1 MSTTSKIDPSTLGW
15 VKTEIDESLRQAH
28 VALESFSENPSD
40 DTRLRFCVTHLHQV
54 VGTLQMV
61 ELDGA
66 AMLVREAEG
75 LASAVLDEQIQA
87 NDANL
92 ELLSRAIL
100 LLPDYLGGLQF
111 GRPDTPLKLL
121 PLMNELRAA
130 RKLKAVAEE
139 DLFTPDLSVRPPP
152 RTDGKIKLSEADYAE
167 LAQKLRPGFQVALL
181 SWLRDGSDTKSLA
194 AINDTVEEL
203 QAAAP
208 VALVEQLFWVA
219 GGLLEALSTGAL
231 EPSNER
237 KKLIARLDQQIKKII
252 DRSEKSLLRT
262 TSEVLIK
269 SILFQLGGARAKG
282 PKIIQLKRAFELDVL
297 FGGETDESR
306 TITELPEPRTVES
319 VSSALHEEIHA
330 AQELLAAYFDPD
342 QEEVNS
348 LEPLLGQLQRFSSTV
363 DLLGIPELKALVDKL
378 LQVATAIVKRDL
390 EPSEDVSMRMAQ
402 ALLLVE
408 NCSRDIWAPNWKKQV
423 EQWTRALQGLLS
435 GDGTVA
441 PEIEGIEVAEVS
453 EAEFGELV
461 SVVAGE
467 IHTTLTKVE
476 EAVEEFAADTSALSR
491 LDEIPAHMTQIQGAL
506 QMLSEERA
514 LQLAEAVS
522 ARIEELRSGELVA
535 TQALLD
541 ALAVCV
547 GTLTAYAEGLQHGR
561 PNIDDLMDAALN
573 DMASAVRAA
582 QLGEINPVMLL
593 DQIET
598 RMQQWLDDI
607 ADIDALKAVQQG
619 LDDIALLAASQ
630 GQERIERISGET
642 NALLSIVAED
652 PKQLS
657 QEVSDILKQSVE
669 ALAAFGKQHLR
680 SGTATEPAASSVTPV
695 RVAATEPEGAAS
707 ALTEDNATTA
717 QADELAR
724 PEVAAEQVTVPM
736 VKTAEVVK
744 VAETT
749 PAAEIDVTPTTPAVT
764 AAPVA
769 AKPPAAR
776 IADTIDPEMLEIF
789 VDEAKEV
796 LQTIGKNLP
805 IWRSSP
811 ETAEALAE
819 VRRGFHTLKG
829 SGRMVSAMQIGE
841 LAWSVENLLNK
852 VRDKKIVPS
861 EAIFDLVQAVIDA
874 LPAMIVELQG
884 GSPATADTAGLQ
896 QHAHALAEGKTVAAP
911 FPYAEAGEP
920 ASAPATT
927 TPEAPADEREFPQ
940 LEPTLLQIYTGET
953 HAQLETVES
962 EIASCHESGGRCLV
976 SAALLRATH
985 TLHGGARSI
994 GLRSMSAACGEM
1006 ERLLEHMQE
1015 TALLLEPDH
1024 LSMFEEMVAS
1034 VRELLDVLNDDSRSG
1049 AGLSRRFED
1058 LGARLRAGLSA
1069 LTAQEAIKPAAQVL
1083 PETPADET
1091 HIAVPTTAAPPPF
1104 SEETPAEM
1112 PEIPPLEPAVPVSTP
1127 ALGIDEDIDP
1137 ELVDVFL
1144 DEATDLLS
1152 SIDEAVTQWRAN
1164 RSVGQAVEDL
1174 KRALHTLKGSARMAS
1189 AMSVGQLAH
1198 NTEDLIR
1205 RVEDGTL
1212 TTSAELF
1219 DLLHEV
1225 HDTLVMLID
1234 QIRQAQPLSSIERLR
1249 DKIARALAGEPIVDI
1264 APARPTPVAPP
1275 TERKSGADLDYFPV
1289 EDGDANLH
1297 LTDKPADRRALDDS
1311 EPERLPERRDRRGQ
1325 VRVRTSVLSDLVN
1338 YAGEVSI
1345 ARSRMEQQV
1354 HGLREN
1360 LTELNRNVTRFRE
1373 QIRELEIQ
1381 SESQILYRMEQA
1393 SQSESTSGFDPL
1405 EMDRFSRLQQLSRTL
1420 TESLHDLSNIQS
1432 NLQTYAG
1439 EAESAL
1445 QQQARI
1451 NANLQ
1456 EGLMRTRMIPFS
1468 TQAARLRHI
1477 TRQTGRELGKRVE
1490 LQITGTDVGVDRTVL
1505 ERMMGPFEH
1514 MIRNSLDHGIEDA
1527 EERRRAG
1534 KPPDGKIVID
1544 TSQEGTEI
1552 VIRFSDDGRGLAI
1565 DAIRR
1570 RAIEQG
1576 LMAEDSDLSDDE
1588 LIQFILVSGFST
1600 AHTVTHLSG
1609 RGVGMDVVENEVKQL
1624 GGSMAV
1630 HSTHGE
1636 GTTFTIRLPV
1646 TLSITQALL
1655 IHVGEQKF
1663 AVPLSAVVNIIEL
1676 PLEKLSIS
1684 AGKTPLLNYDDKV
1697 YSFMHLGNRLG
1708 IYSEPR
1714 NGGKV
1719 PILLSRIGT
1728 RDVAL
1733 QIDGLG
1739 GTKEIV
1745 VKPLSPQLSELKGLA
1760 GATMLGD
1767 GTVLLILDIGGLWLT
1782 DQALQVEHVA
1792 PMPREQEANRR
1803 PVVMVVDDSLTVR
1816 KVTGRHLQKRGMDV
1830 LTAKDGVDAIE
1841 QLQDRSVDVML
1852 IDIEMPRMD
1861 GYELTSRIR
1870 SESRLKHIPIIM
1882 ITSRAGEK
1890 HRKRAF
1896 DLGVNTYMSKPYQE
1910 DELFANI
1917 DKLLAKANVQV
1928 GGEFKH
1934 ASAAQQPV
1942 TP

>member
-1 MSTTSKIDPSTLGW
+1 MSSTSKIDPSTLGW

-28 VALESFSENPSD
+28 VALESFAENPAD

-75 LASAVLDEQIQA
+75 LASAVLDERIEA

-111 GRPDTPLKLL
+111 GRPDTPLRLL

-130 RKLKAVAEE
+130 RNLDSVAEE
-139 DLFTPDLSVRPPP
+139 ELFTPDLSVRPPHADAK
-152 RTDGKIKLSEADYAE
+152 TKLSETDYAE
-167 LAQKLRPGFQVALL
+167 LAQKLRPAFQVALL
-181 SWLRDGSDTKSLA
+181 SWLRDGGDSKSLA
-194 AINDTVEEL
+194 AITGTVEEL

-219 GGLLEALSTGAL
+219 GGLLEALATGAL

-237 KKLIARLDQQIKKII
+237 KKLVARLDQQIKKII
-252 DRSEKSLLRT
+252 DGSEKSLLRT
-262 TSEVLIK
+262 TSEALVK
-269 SILFQLGGARAKG
+269 SILFHLGSAPSKG
-282 PKIIQLKRAFELDVL
+282 PKITQLKRAFELGAL
-297 FGGETDESR
+297 FGSETDDSR
-306 TITELPEPRTVES
+306 TVTELPEPKTVES

-342 QEEVNS
+342 QDQVNS
-348 LEPLLGQLQRFSSTV
+348 LEPLLGQLRRFSSTV

-378 LQVATAIVKRDL
+378 LEVATAIVERDL
-390 EPSEDVSMRMAQ
+390 EPSEDLSMRMAQ
-402 ALLLVE
+402 ALLLIE
-408 NCSRDIWAPNWKKQV
+408 NCSRDIWTPNWKKQV
-423 EQWTRALQGLLS
+423 EQWTQALQGLLS
-435 GDGTVA
+435 GDAALT
-441 PEIEGIEVAEVS
+441 PEIDGIEVADVS

-467 IHTTLTKVE
+467 IRTTLTKVE
-476 EAVEEFAADTSALSR
+476 EAVEEFAVDTSALSR
-491 LDEIPAHMTQIQGAL
+491 LDEIPAHMTQIHGAL

-514 LQLAEAVS
+514 LQLAEAISERVQ
-522 ARIEELRSGELVA
+522 ELRSGALLA
-535 TQALLD
+535 TRALLD

-561 PNIDDLMDAALN
+561 PNIDDLMEAALN

-582 QLGEINPVMLL
+582 QLDNINPITLL
-593 DQIET
+593 DQVQL
-598 RMQQWLDDI
+598 RLQQWLDDI
-607 ADIDALKAVQQG
+607 ADVDALRAVLQG
-619 LDDIALLAASQ
+619 LDDIALLAVSQ
-630 GQERIERISGET
+630 GQERLERISSET
-642 NALLSIVAED
+642 NALLSIVAQD
-652 PKQLS
+652 PTQLS
-657 QEVSDILKQSVE
+657 AEVSDTLKQSVE
-669 ALAAFGKQHLR
+669 ALAAFGKQQLR
-680 SGTATEPAASSVTPV
+680 SGTAVEPMPPRLTPVLVAAAEDTATTVEAEELVRPAAESVEVASSKAEVTEPPKAADAATPLE
-695 RVAATEPEGAAS
+695 VAATPAATPS
-707 ALTEDNATTA
+707 VP
-717 QADELAR
+717 LAK
-724 PEVAAEQVTVPM
+724 PVAIS
-736 VKTAEVVK
+736 
-744 VAETT
+744 VAE
-749 PAAEIDVTPTTPAVT
+749 
-764 AAPVA
+764 
-769 AKPPAAR
+769 
-776 IADTIDPEMLEIF
+776 TIDPEMLEIF
-789 VDEAKEV
+789 IEEAKEV
-796 LQTIGKNLP
+796 LDTIASQFPL
-805 IWRSSP
+805 WRSNP
-811 ETAEALAE
+811 ENAGALAE

-829 SGRMVSAMQIGE
+829 SGRMVGAMQIGE

-852 VRDKKIVPS
+852 VRDKKIAHS
-861 EAIFDLVQAVIDA
+861 DAIFELIEAVIEV
-874 LPAMIVELQG
+874 LPAMVAHLQG
-884 GSPATADTAGLQ
+884 GPAVTADTAALQ
-896 QHAHALAEGKTVAAP
+896 QHAQALTDGQGVPALSRTEVSQPAP
-911 FPYAEAGEP
+911 PPGEAVI
-920 ASAPATT
+920 
-927 TPEAPADEREFPQ
+927 EREFPK

-953 HAQLETVES
+953 RAQIETVES
-962 EIASCHESGGRCLV
+962 EIASCREGGERCLV

-994 GLRSMSAACGEM
+994 GLRPMSAACGEM

-1015 TALLLEPDH
+1015 TGLLLEPSH
-1024 LSMFEEMVAS
+1024 LGMFEEMVAC
-1034 VRELLDVLNDDSRSG
+1034 VRALLDVLNDESRSG

-1058 LGARLRAGLSA
+1058 LSARLRAGLSVI
-1069 LTAQEAIKPAAQVL
+1069 TARESARPAAAEPPAAAQQL
-1083 PETPADET
+1083 ATETTATPPAPEVTPAK
-1091 HIAVPTTAAPPPF
+1091 
-1104 SEETPAEM
+1104 
-1112 PEIPPLEPAVPVSTP
+1112 TP
-1127 ALGIDEDIDP
+1127 ALVPPEPAATMSTAAAGIDEDIDP

-1144 DEATDLLS
+1144 EEATDLLS
-1152 SIDEAVTQWRAN
+1152 SIDEALTQWRAN
-1164 RSVGQAVEDL
+1164 RGVGQAVEDL

-1234 QIRQAQPLSSIERLR
+1234 QIRQARPLSSIERLR
-1249 DKIARALAGEPIVDI
+1249 DKIARVLAGGPIVD
-1264 APARPTPVAPP
+1264 VAPVQP
-1275 TERKSGADLDYFPV
+1275 STAMAPSEGTASEAAARKRAAELDYFPV
-1289 EDGDANLH
+1289 EDAD
-1297 LTDKPADRRALDDS
+1297 TDSYLSAEPHADRRASED

-1345 ARSRMEQQV
+1345 ARSRMVQQV

-1393 SQSESTSGFDPL
+1393 GESESTSGFDPL
-1405 EMDRFSRLQQLSRTL
+1405 ELDRFSRLQQLSRTL

-1490 LQITGTDVGVDRTVL
+1490 LHITGTDVGVDRTVL

-1514 MIRNSLDHGIEDA
+1514 MIRNSLDHGIEDG

-1534 KPPDGKIVID
+1534 KPPEGKIVID

-1570 RAIEQG
+1570 RAIERG
-1576 LMAEDSDLSDDE
+1576 LMAADSDLSDDE

-1609 RGVGMDVVENEVKQL
+1609 RGVGMDVVENEVRQL

-1630 HSTHGE
+1630 HSARGE

-1676 PLEKLSIS
+1676 PLNKLSIS
-1684 AGKTPLLNYDDKV
+1684 AGKTPLLNYDEKV

-1719 PILLSRIGT
+1719 PILLSKIGT

-1733 QIDGLG
+1733 QVDGLA
-1739 GTKEIV
+1739 GTKEVV

-1760 GATMLGD
+1760 GATILGD

-1792 PMPREQEANRR
+1792 PAPQPQEAKRR

-1852 IDIEMPRMD
+1852 VDIEMPRMD

-1870 SESRLKHIPIIM
+1870 SESRLKHVPIIM

-1896 DLGVNTYMSKPYQE
+1896 DLGVDTYMSKPYQE

-1917 DKLLAKANVQV
+1917 DKLLAKAN
-1928 GGEFKH
+1928 
-1934 ASAAQQPV
+1934 AQGKSKDTGATRQPV
-1942 TP
+1942 AS

>member
-1 MSTTSKIDPSTLGW
+1 MSTTSKIDPGTLGW

-28 VALESFSENPSD
+28 VALESFAENPSD

-75 LASAVLDEQIQA
+75 LASAVLEEQIEA

-121 PLMNELRAA
+121 PLMNELRTA
-130 RKLKAVAEE
+130 RKLKPVAEE

-152 RTDGKIKLSEADYAE
+152 RVDGKSKLSEADYAE
-167 LAQKLRPGFQVALL
+167 LAQKRRPAFQVALL
-181 SWLRDGSDTKSLA
+181 SWLRDGSDSKSLA
-194 AINDTVEEL
+194 AIDDTVEEL
-203 QAAAP
+203 QATAP

-252 DRSEKSLLRT
+252 DSSEKSLLRT
-262 TSEVLIK
+262 SSEALIK
-269 SILFQLGGARAKG
+269 SILFQLGNARAKG
-282 PKIIQLKRAFELDVL
+282 PKIIQLKRAFGLDAL
-297 FGGETDESR
+297 FGGEMDDSR

-319 VSSALHEEIHA
+319 VSSALHEEIHE

-342 QEEVNS
+342 QEEVDS
-348 LEPLLGQLQRFSSTV
+348 LEPLLGQLHKFSSTV

-378 LQVATAIVKRDL
+378 LEVATAIVRRDL

-408 NCSRDIWAPNWKKQV
+408 NCSRDIWAPNWKRQV
-423 EQWTRALQGLLS
+423 EQWTGALQGLLS
-435 GDGTVA
+435 GDGALA

-461 SVVAGE
+461 RVVAGE
-467 IHTTLTKVE
+467 IHATLTKVE

-491 LDEIPAHMTQIQGAL
+491 LDEIPEHMTQIHGAL
-506 QMLSEERA
+506 QMLNEERA

-535 TQALLD
+535 TPALLD

-573 DMASAVRAA
+573 DMAAAVRAA
-582 QLGEINPVMLL
+582 QLGEINPVTVLE
-593 DQIET
+593 QIET
-598 RMQQWLDDI
+598 QMHQWLDDV
-607 ADIDALKAVQQG
+607 ADVTALKAVQQG
-619 LDDIALLAASQ
+619 LDDIALLAAGQ
-630 GQERIERISGET
+630 GQERIERISSET

-657 QEVSDILKQSVE
+657 QEVGDILRQSVE
-669 ALAAFGKQHLR
+669 ALSTFGKQHLHI
-680 SGTATEPAASSVTPV
+680 GIAVEPAVTSATPA
-695 RVAATEPEGAAS
+695 RVAATEPE
-707 ALTEDNATTA
+707 ATTA
-717 QADELAR
+717 APTESAVSITQTDEL
-724 PEVAAEQVTVPM
+724 PQPKVAAEQTTAPTVE
-736 VKTAEVVK
+736 TAEEVK
-744 VAETT
+744 VTEIAPPPPE
-749 PAAEIDVTPTTPAVT
+749 AAPTTPTSAAVT
-764 AAPVA
+764 VVPVA
-769 AKPPAAR
+769 PPPPAAHL
-776 IADTIDPEMLEIF
+776 AETIDPEMLEIF

-796 LQTIGKNLP
+796 LETIGKHFP
-805 IWRSSP
+805 VWRSNP
-811 ETAEALAE
+811 ETTEALAE

-829 SGRMVSAMQIGE
+829 SGRMVGAMQIGD

-852 VRDKKIVPS
+852 VRDKKVAHS
-861 EAIFDLVQAVIDA
+861 DAIFELVQTVIDV
-874 LPAMIVELQG
+874 LPAMIEQLQG
-884 GSPATADTAGLQ
+884 GPPATADTATLQ
-896 QHAHALAEGKTVAAP
+896 QQAHALAEGQAVAALP
-911 FPYAEAGEP
+911 RADATEP
-920 ASAPATT
+920 TSASETVTLPESPA
-927 TPEAPADEREFPQ
+927 AEREFPQ
-940 LEPTLLQIYTGET
+940 LEPTLLQIYTSET
-953 HAQLETVES
+953 RAQLETVES
-962 EIASCHESGGRCLV
+962 EIAGCHESGGRCLV

-994 GLRSMSAACGEM
+994 GLRPMSAACGEM
-1006 ERLLEHMQE
+1006 ERLLEYMQE
-1015 TALLLEPDH
+1015 TALLLEPSH
-1024 LSMFEEMVAS
+1024 LSMFQEMVTC

-1049 AGLSRRFED
+1049 AGLSERFED
-1058 LGARLRAGLSA
+1058 LGARLLAGLAA
-1069 LTAQEAIKPAAQVL
+1069 LTAQEAAKMQVPP
-1083 PETPADET
+1083 PETSPEA
-1091 HIAVPTTAAPPPF
+1091 HIAMPTTAAPLPI
-1104 SEETPAEM
+1104 SEETPVEV
-1112 PEIPPLEPAVPVSTP
+1112 PEIPPLEPAAPVTTP
-1127 ALGIDEDIDP
+1127 PLGIDEDIDP

-1144 DEATDLLS
+1144 EEATDLLS
-1152 SIDEAVTQWRAN
+1152 SIDEALTQWRAN
-1164 RSVGQAVEDL
+1164 RGVAKAVEDL

-1234 QIRQAQPLSSIERLR
+1234 QIRQARPLSSIERLR
-1249 DKIARALAGEPIVDI
+1249 DKIARALAGEAIVDI
-1264 APARPTPVAPP
+1264 APTRPVLVTPSEP
-1275 TERKSGADLDYFPV
+1275 KGGAEADYFPV
-1289 EDGDANLH
+1289 EVGDAGERLV
-1297 LTDKPADRRALDDS
+1297 DKPPADRRAPEDS
-1311 EPERLPERRDRRGQ
+1311 EPDRLPERRDRRGQ

-1393 SQSESTSGFDPL
+1393 GEPESTSGFDPL
-1405 EMDRFSRLQQLSRTL
+1405 ELDRFSRLQQLSRTL

-1552 VIRFSDDGRGLAI
+1552 VIRFSDDGHGLAI

-1630 HSTHGE
+1630 HSTRGE

-1663 AVPLSAVVNIIEL
+1663 AVPLSAVVNIIEV
-1676 PLEKLSIS
+1676 PLDKLSIS

-1714 NGGKV
+1714 NGGKA
-1719 PILLSRIGT
+1719 PILLSKIGT

-1733 QIDGLG
+1733 QVDGLG

-1792 PMPREQEANRR
+1792 PVPREQETNRR

-1841 QLQDRSVDVML
+1841 QLQDRNVDVML
-1852 IDIEMPRMD
+1852 VDIEMPRMD

-1870 SESRLKHIPIIM
+1870 SESRFKHIPIIM

-1896 DLGVNTYMSKPYQE
+1896 DLGVDTYMSKPYQE

-1917 DKLLAKANVQV
+1917 DKLLTKANVQV
-1928 GGEFKH
+1928 GTEFKDTD
-1934 ASAAQQPV
+1934 AAQHPV

>member
-28 VALESFSENPSD
+28 VALESFAENPSD

-75 LASAVLDEQIQA
+75 LASAVLDEQIEA

-167 LAQKLRPGFQVALL
+167 LAQKLRPAFQVALL

-237 KKLIARLDQQIKKII
+237 KKLIARLDQQIKKIV
-252 DRSEKSLLRT
+252 DSSEKSVLRT
-262 TSEVLIK
+262 TSEALIK
-269 SILFQLGGARAKG
+269 SILFQLGSARAKG
-282 PKIIQLKRAFELDVL
+282 PKITQLKRAFELDAL

-378 LQVATAIVKRDL
+378 LEVATAIVERDL
-390 EPSEDVSMRMAQ
+390 EPNEDVSMRMAQ

-435 GDGTVA
+435 GDGAVA

-476 EAVEEFAADTSALSR
+476 EAVEEFAADTSTLSR
-491 LDEIPAHMTQIQGAL
+491 LDEIPEHMTQIHGAL
-506 QMLSEERA
+506 QMLSEQRA

-522 ARIEELRSGELVA
+522 ARIEELRSGELA
-535 TQALLD
+535 PTQALLD

-582 QLGEINPVMLL
+582 ELGEINPVTVLE
-593 DQIET
+593 QIEMH
-598 RMQQWLDDI
+598 MQQWLDDV
-607 ADIDALKAVQQG
+607 ADVDALKAVQRG
-619 LDDIALLAASQ
+619 LDDIALLAVSQ
-630 GQERIERISGET
+630 GQERIERISSET

-657 QEVSDILKQSVE
+657 PEVSDILKQSVE
-669 ALAAFGKQHLR
+669 ALATFGKQHLR
-680 SGTATEPAASSVTPV
+680 SGTATEPAVQRVTPA
-695 RVAATEPEGAAS
+695 RVAATEPEVVATAP
-707 ALTEDNATTA
+707 TQDKATTA
-717 QADELAR
+717 QAGELAP
-724 PEVAAEQVTVPM
+724 PEVAAEQATAPTA
-736 VKTAEVVK
+736 KTTEEVK
-744 VAETT
+744 VAETAP
-749 PAAEIDVTPTTPAVT
+749 PAEVGVTPSTPAVT
-764 AAPVA
+764 AAPMA

-776 IADTIDPEMLEIF
+776 VADTIDPEMLEIF

-796 LQTIGKNLP
+796 LETIGKNFPL
-805 IWRSSP
+805 WRSNP
-811 ETAEALAE
+811 ENAEALAE

-829 SGRMVSAMQIGE
+829 SGRMVGAMQIGE

-852 VRDKKIVPS
+852 VRDKKIAHS
-861 EAIFDLVQAVIDA
+861 EAMFELVQAVIDV
-874 LPAMIVELQG
+874 LPAMIEQLQG
-884 GSPATADTAGLQ
+884 GSPATADTAALQ
-896 QHAHALAEGKTVAAP
+896 QHAQALAEGQVVAAL
-911 FPYAEAGEP
+911 PYAGAGEP
-920 ASAPATT
+920 AS
-927 TPEAPADEREFPQ
+927 TPETAALPGEFPQ

-953 HAQLETVES
+953 RAQLETVES
-962 EIASCHESGGRCLV
+962 EIAGCHESGGRCLV

-994 GLRSMSAACGEM
+994 GLRPMSAACGEM

-1015 TALLLEPDH
+1015 TALLLEPTH
-1024 LSMFEEMVAS
+1024 LSMFEEMVAC

-1069 LTAQEAIKPAAQVL
+1069 LTAQEVAKPAAQA
-1083 PETPADET
+1083 PADEA
-1091 HIAVPTTAAPPPF
+1091 HIAIPTTAAPLPV
-1104 SEETPAEM
+1104 SEETPAEV
-1112 PEIPPLEPAVPVSTP
+1112 PEIPPLEPTAPVSTS

-1144 DEATDLLS
+1144 EEATDLLS
-1152 SIDEAVTQWRAN
+1152 SIDEALTQWRAN
-1164 RSVGQAVEDL
+1164 RGVGQAVEDL

-1212 TTSAELF
+1212 TTSAEFF

-1234 QIRQAQPLSSIERLR
+1234 QIRQARPLTSIERLR

-1264 APARPTPVAPP
+1264 APARPTPVTPP
-1275 TERKSGADLDYFPV
+1275 SEHKGSAEPDYFPV
-1289 EDGDANLH
+1289 EDGDASLH
-1297 LTDKPADRRALDDS
+1297 LADKPADRRASDDS

-1381 SESQILYRMEQA
+1381 SESQILYRIEQA
-1393 SQSESTSGFDPL
+1393 GEPESTSGFDPL
-1405 EMDRFSRLQQLSRTL
+1405 ELDRFSRLQQLSRTL

-1477 TRQTGRELGKRVE
+1477 TRQTGRELGKRAE
-1490 LQITGTDVGVDRTVL
+1490 PQITGTDVGVDRTVL

-1527 EERRRAG
+1527 EERRQAG

-1552 VIRFSDDGRGLAI
+1552 VIRFSDDGRGLSI

-1630 HSTHGE
+1630 HSTRGA

-1733 QIDGLG
+1733 QVDGLG

-1792 PMPREQEANRR
+1792 PAPREQEANRR

-1816 KVTGRHLQKRGMDV
+1816 KVTGRHLQKRGLDV

-1852 IDIEMPRMD
+1852 VDIEMPRMD

-1870 SESRLKHIPIIM
+1870 SESRFKHIPIIM

-1928 GGEFKH
+1928 GGEFKDT
-1934 ASAAQQPV
+1934 SAAQQPV

>member
-28 VALESFSENPSD
+28 VALESFAENPSE
-40 DTRLRFCVTHLHQV
+40 DTQLRYCVTHLHQV

-66 AMLVREAEG
+66 AMLVREAEA
-75 LASAVLDEQIQA
+75 LASAVLDEQIEA

-121 PLMNELRAA
+121 PLMNELRTA
-130 RKLKAVAEE
+130 RKLKVVAEE

-152 RTDGKIKLSEADYAE
+152 RTDGKVKLSEADYAE
-167 LAQKLRPGFQVALL
+167 LAQKLRPAFQVALL
-181 SWLRDGSDTKSLA
+181 SWLRDSNDTKSLT
-194 AINDTVEEL
+194 AITNTVEDL
-203 QAAAP
+203 QATAP
-208 VALVEQLFWVA
+208 VALIEQLFWVA

-231 EPSNER
+231 EPDNER

-252 DRSEKSLLRT
+252 DGGEKSLLRT
-262 TSEVLIK
+262 SSEALVK
-269 SILFQLGGARAKG
+269 SILFQLGGTRAKG
-282 PKIIQLKRAFELDVL
+282 PRVTQLKRAFGLDAV
-297 FGGETDESR
+297 FGGETDDSR
-306 TITELPEPRTVES
+306 TITELPEARTVES

-342 QEEVNS
+342 QEDVNS

-378 LQVATAIVKRDL
+378 LEVATAIVKRDL
-390 EPSEDVSMRMAQ
+390 EPNEDVSMRMAQ

-423 EQWTRALQGLLS
+423 GQWTQALQGLLS
-435 GDGTVA
+435 GDNAVV
-441 PEIEGIEVAEVS
+441 PETDGIEVAEVG

-476 EAVEEFAADTSALSR
+476 EAIEEFAADTSTLSR
-491 LDEIPAHMTQIQGAL
+491 LAEIPGHMTQVHGAF
-506 QMLSEERA
+506 QMLNEERA

-522 ARIEELRSGELVA
+522 ARIEELRSGKLA
-535 TQALLD
+535 PTQALLD

-561 PNIDDLMDAALN
+561 LNIDDLMDAALN

-582 QLGEINPVMLL
+582 QLGEIDHVALL
-593 DQIET
+593 EQIQI
-598 RMQQWLDDI
+598 RMRQWLDDI
-607 ADIDALKAVQQG
+607 ADADALKAVQQG
-619 LDDIALLAASQ
+619 LDDIALLAVSQ
-630 GQERIERISGET
+630 GQERIERISNET

-652 PKQLS
+652 PTQLS
-657 QEVSDILKQSVE
+657 PEVAKILRQSFE
-669 ALAAFGKQHLR
+669 ALTAFGKQHLR
-680 SGTATEPAASSVTPV
+680 SGTADEPIS
-695 RVAATEPEGAAS
+695 
-707 ALTEDNATTA
+707 
-717 QADELAR
+717 
-724 PEVAAEQVTVPM
+724 
-736 VKTAEVVK
+736 K
-744 VAETT
+744 
-749 PAAEIDVTPTTPAVT
+749 DVTPAPASTTQPESTATTPTEDTVTSVQVEEPAQAEVAPEHVATPVTETTETVEAVVPANKIDVAPTTSATTVATPAPT
-764 AAPVA
+764 A
-769 AKPPAAR
+769 PPPR
-776 IADTIDPEMLEIF
+776 VADTIDAEMLEIF

-796 LQTIGKNLP
+796 LGNVGKNFPL
-805 IWRSSP
+805 WRNDP
-811 ETAEALAE
+811 ENAEALAE

-829 SGRMVSAMQIGE
+829 SGRMVGAMHIGE

-852 VRDKKIVPS
+852 IRDKKIAHS
-861 EAIFDLVQAVIDA
+861 DAIFELVEATIDV
-874 LPAMIVELQG
+874 LPAMIAQLQG
-884 GSPATADTAGLQ
+884 GPAATTDTEALQ
-896 QHAHALAEGKTVAAP
+896 QKAHALAASKVGTDAREPAPVPETETPVESAAP
-911 FPYAEAGEP
+911 LTQG
-920 ASAPATT
+920 
-927 TPEAPADEREFPQ
+927 EFPK
-940 LEPTLLQIYTGET
+940 LEATLLQIYTGET
-953 HAQLETVES
+953 RAQLETVES
-962 EIASCHESGGRCLV
+962 EIASCHDSGGRCLV

-994 GLRSMSAACGEM
+994 GLRPMSAACGEM
-1006 ERLLEHMQE
+1006 ERLLEQMQE
-1015 TALLLEPDH
+1015 TGLLLEPTH
-1024 LSMFEEMVAS
+1024 LAMFEEMVDC
-1034 VRELLDVLNDDSRSG
+1034 VRELLGVLNDESRSG
-1049 AGLSRRFED
+1049 AGLSGRFED
-1058 LGARLRAGLSA
+1058 LGARLRAGFSA
-1069 LTAQEAIKPAAQVL
+1069 LTARESAEPPVQVPPEAPVDEPQIPTL
-1083 PETPADET
+1083 TTPAS
-1091 HIAVPTTAAPPPF
+1091 V
-1104 SEETPAEM
+1104 SEQIPVEV
-1112 PEIPPLEPAVPVSTP
+1112 PEIPPLVPAAPVTTP

-1144 DEATDLLS
+1144 EEATDLLG
-1152 SIDEAVTQWRAN
+1152 SIDEALTQWRAN
-1164 RSVGQAVEDL
+1164 RGVGQAVEDL
-1174 KRALHTLKGSARMAS
+1174 KRTLHTLKGSARMAS

-1205 RVEDGTL
+1205 RVEDGRL

-1234 QIRQAQPLSSIERLR
+1234 QIRQARPLSSTDRLR
-1249 DKIARALAGEPIVDI
+1249 DKIARVLAGGPIVDI
-1264 APARPTPVAPP
+1264 APAPVTSPAARAATPA
-1275 TERKSGADLDYFPV
+1275 TEVDYFPV
-1289 EDGDANLH
+1289 EDIRADIEPS
-1297 LTDKPADRRALDDS
+1297 DKPPPDRRAGDYS

-1393 SQSESTSGFDPL
+1393 GESESTSGFDPL

-1477 TRQTGRELGKRVE
+1477 TRQTGRELDKRAE

-1534 KPPDGKIVID
+1534 KPPEGKIVID

-1552 VIRFSDDGRGLAI
+1552 VIHFSDDGRGLAI
-1565 DAIRR
+1565 DAIRH
-1570 RAIEQG
+1570 RAIQQG

-1600 AHTVTHLSG
+1600 AQAVTHLSG

-1630 HSTHGE
+1630 HSTRGE

-1655 IHVGEQKF
+1655 VQVGDQKF

-1697 YSFMHLGNRLG
+1697 YSFMHLANRLG

-1733 QIDGLG
+1733 RVDSLL

-1792 PMPREQEANRR
+1792 PVPREQEASRR

-1841 QLQDRSVDVML
+1841 QLQDHSVDVML
-1852 IDIEMPRMD
+1852 VDIEMPRMD
-1861 GYELTSRIR
+1861 GYELTSRIK
-1870 SESRLKHIPIIM
+1870 SESRFKHIPIIM

-1896 DLGVNTYMSKPYQE
+1896 DLGVNIYMSKPYQE

-1917 DKLLAKANVQV
+1917 DGLLAKADVHV
-1928 GGEFKH
+1928 GGESKDTG
-1934 ASAAQQPV
+1934 AAQQPV
-1942 TP
+1942 TS